1 MPAPNQVFFLGQ
13 PIESLSRAELIEAV
27 RELAAKQ
34 EELRRDRDRCE
45 QSGSVAWAANQI
57 KRLLDDRANLKEE
70 RTKTLSSFARELSNL
85 KKEREKTLLSFA
97 RELSNLKE
105 ERARLQEEELRLLE
119 KRNKKSSSGLVP
131 SS

>member
-27 RELAAKQ
+27 RELVAER

-45 QSGSVAWAANQI
+45 QSGSAVWAANQI
-57 KRLLDDRANLKEE
+57 KDLLDDLERLREE
-70 RTKTLSSFARELSNL
+70 RTRLR
-85 KKEREKTLLSFA
+85 
-97 RELSNLKE
+97 E
-105 ERARLQEEELRLLE
+105 ERMRLQQEELRLLE
-119 KRNKKSSSGLVP
+119 KRNKKSSSGMI

>member
-85 KKEREKTLLSFA
+85 K
-97 RELSNLKE
+97 E